1 MVDAFLVSGV
11 KIMMFELFELAG
23 KLTNY
28 KQVRIDET
36 IKIGYPFRVFRSK
49 LISIDGNLY
58 LGSLL

>member
-1 MVDAFLVSGV
+1 
-11 KIMMFELFELAG
+11 MMFELFELAG